1 MDTELDNIKFI
12 FKKCML
18 PNCSG
23 LNKEKMNII
32 LGEEIFSG
40 IHNHSKPQAKD
51 FSFLLVR
58 KMLSS
63 LNTIYRSLAHH

>member
-32 LGEEIFSG
+32 ITSFSLVG
-40 IHNHSKPQAKD
+40 KPTIKKKQ
-51 FSFLLVR
+51 
-58 KMLSS
+58 LS
-63 LNTIYRSLAHH
+63 